1 VRVRRFLYILLL
13 IVAGVLM
20 WQAVATWS
28 RPFPSTD
35 STAQDGVEKDK
46 PLPPAQGSAE
56 EAGKQFAEVISD
68 KDLFAPSRS
77 RVVKDSTPVAAV
89 APPSHLK
96 LVGIV
101 LSPDREEA
109 FFADSTQGGKVVR
122 VRKGDTFGSYRL
134 AQVTP
139 SQATLALGEDGEEVS
154 LPLLVLDSGTAAK
167 GPHLMPAMPQPGGAA
182 GRPGQARPGAVPA
195 RGGGPAAAA
204 VPPAQNEAQAIR
216 QNIQQ
221 LQQRLRQI
229 RRQAAREGANEAEQ
243 PEEEQ
248 EQTQGDGEEDD

>member
-1 VRVRRFLYILLL
+1 MRVRRFLHIVLLL
-13 IVAGVLM
+13 VAGVLM
-20 WQAVATWS
+20 WQVVATWS

-35 STAQDGVEKDK
+35 SPAQDGVEKEK
-46 PLPPAQGSAE
+46 SLLPAQESAPQ
-56 EAGKQFAEVISD
+56 AGKQFAEVISD

-77 RVVKDSTPVAAV
+77 RAVKESTPVAAAV

-96 LVGIV
+96 LVGVV

-122 VRKGDTFGSYRL
+122 VRKGDTLGSYRL

-139 SQATLALGEDGEEVS
+139 LQATLALGEDGEEVS

-167 GPHLMPAMPQPGGAA
+167 GPHLMPAVPQP
-182 GRPGQARPGAVPA
+182 GRPGQARPAAVPG
-195 RGGGPAAAA
+195 RGGGPPAAA
-204 VPPAQNEAQAIR
+204 VPPAQNESQAIR

-243 PEEEQ
+243 QEEEPDEPQ
-248 EQTQGDGEEDD
+248 EEPANEDD

>member
-1 VRVRRFLYILLL
+1 MRVRRFLHILLL
-13 IVAGVLM
+13 IVAGVLV

-139 SQATLALGEDGEEVS
+139 SQATLALGDDGEEVS

-167 GPHLMPAMPQPGGAA
+167 GPHLMPAVPQPG

-195 RGGGPAAAA
+195 RGGGPAA
-204 VPPAQNEAQAIR
+204 VQPAQNETQAIR

-248 EQTQGDGEEDD
+248 EQTEGDGEDD

>member
-1 VRVRRFLYILLL
+1 MRVRRFLHILLL
-13 IVAGVLM
+13 IVAGVLI

-28 RPFPSTD
+28 RPFPATD
-35 STAQDGVEKDK
+35 SSAQDGVEKDK

-139 SQATLALGEDGEEVS
+139 SQATLALGDDGEEVS

-167 GPHLMPAMPQPGGAA
+167 GPHLMPAVQQQ
-182 GRPGQARPGAVPA
+182 GRPGQARPGAQPA

-248 EQTQGDGEEDD
+248 EQTEGDGEDD

>member
-1 VRVRRFLYILLL
+1 VRVRRFLHILLL
-13 IVAGVLM
+13 IVAGVLL

-28 RPFPSTD
+28 RPFPATD
-35 STAQDGVEKDK
+35 STAQDGVEKEK
-46 PLPPAQGSAE
+46 PLPPAQGSAD

-77 RVVKDSTPVAAV
+77 RAVKDSTPVAAV

-96 LVGIV
+96 LVGVV
-101 LSPDREEA
+101 LSPEREEA

-122 VRKGDTFGSYRL
+122 VRKGDTLGSYRL
-134 AQVTP
+134 AEVTP
-139 SQATLALGEDGEEVS
+139 SQATLALGDDGEEVS

-167 GPHLMPAMPQPGGAA
+167 GPPLMPAVQQQ
-182 GRPGQARPGAVPA
+182 GRPGQARPGAPPA

-204 VPPAQNEAQAIR
+204 VPPAQNESQAIR

-248 EQTQGDGEEDD
+248 EQTEGDGEDD